1 MIHKLYPREQIKY
14 YLPLDVFSIVF
25 LFYYVLSS
33 KSALGL
39 LGSLLLL
46 LLFLAS
52 FYIALWRRDW
62 LHLAAIAIGLATLAR
77 LALHAGPNILLFGF
91 MFADLLGRSKSKW
104 NIGIGI
110 AAIALMFLF
119 VSWQRAD
126 LLFQREQPILLPIMI
141 VQMMVPI
148 VIYIIVKARALQSE
162 LDVAN
167 RQLEQYIQ
175 QEERQRIA
183 RDLHDTLGQ
192 TLTMIKLKS
201 ELAAKWVDKDSRQ
214 AKAELQDILATS
226 RIALKQVREL
236 VSDMKF
242 VSLASELEQ
251 SRKLLHTAGIELDI
265 AENGKPPLLSSVEET
280 MIALSVREAVT
291 NIVKHSQASRCTI
304 KMEIVDRFYCI
315 DITDDGVG
323 LAEQASGNG
332 IASMNERMQ
341 ALHGTLTVNRA
352 PGGGTAISMK
362 LPLRRQGKE
371 NPAS

>member
-1 MIHKLYPREQIKY
+1 MIHKIYPRDQIKY
-14 YLPLDVFSIVF
+14 YLLLDVFSVVF
-25 LFYYVLSS
+25 LFYFVLSAR
-33 KSALGL
+33 SALGL

-46 LLFLAS
+46 LLFMAS

-62 LHLAAIAIGLATLAR
+62 LQLAAIVLGLAALAI
-77 LALHAGPNILLFGF
+77 LAVHAGPNILLFGF
-91 MFADLLGRSKSKW
+91 IFADLLGRSKSKW
-104 NIGIGI
+104 NIGLGI
-110 AAIALMFLF
+110 AAIGIMFLF

-126 LLFQREQPILLPIMI
+126 LLFQRELPILLPIMI
-141 VQMMVPI
+141 VQMMLPI
-148 VIYIIVKARALQSE
+148 VIYINVKTRDLQGE
-162 LDVAN
+162 LDAAN
-167 RQLEQYIQ
+167 KQLIQ
-175 QEERQRIA
+175 QEERKRIA

-201 ELAAKWVDKDSRQ
+201 ELAAKWVDKDPRE

-242 VSLASELEQ
+242 ASLAGELEQ

-265 AENGKPPLLSSVEET
+265 VENGKPPLLSSVEET

-291 NIVKHSQASRCTI
+291 NIVKHSRASQCTI
-304 KMEIVDRFYCI
+304 KLETVDRCYCI
-315 DITDDGVG
+315 DITDNGVG
-323 LAEQASGNG
+323 PAEQASGNG

-341 ALHGTLTVNRA
+341 ALHGTLAVNHA
-352 PGGGTAISMK
+352 PGGGTAIAMK

-371 NPAS
+371 NSAS